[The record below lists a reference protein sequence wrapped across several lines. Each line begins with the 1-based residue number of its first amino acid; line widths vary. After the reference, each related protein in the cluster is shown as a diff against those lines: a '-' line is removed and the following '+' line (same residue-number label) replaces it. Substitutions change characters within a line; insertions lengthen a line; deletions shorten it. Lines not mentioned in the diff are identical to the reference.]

1 MKITPKEI
9 NVFKEDFIAAVKGLE
24 KKYGVEIALEN
35 IRYTPDEKFEGKM
48 TVTNLEAK
56 KTPEETFREESKYFR
71 LYGVT
76 PDMYRQIFRGADR
89 NIYRLVG
96 LRTNARKNIF
106 VVTKL
111 PDEKTQYVCGLEL
124 LHIRNNMYEKM
135 IQYIL
140 HDATEQTFQDFMG
153 YDMKPVDR
161 SDVEEVIMQMPDDMF
176 HAFCKNFGLEE
187 NK

>member
-1 MKITPKEI
+1 MPEKI
-9 NVFKEDFIAAVKGLE
+9 F
-24 KKYGVEIALEN
+24 
-35 IRYTPDEKFEGKM
+35 
-48 TVTNLEAK
+48 
-56 KTPEETFREESKYFR
+56 
-71 LYGVT
+71 
-76 PDMYRQIFRGADR
+76 
-89 NIYRLVG
+89 
-96 LRTNARKNIF
+96 F

-124 LHIRNNMYEKM
+124 LHIQNNMYEKM

-153 YDMKPVDR
+153 YDIKPVDR

-187 NK
+187 KK

>member
-1 MKITPKEI
+1 
-9 NVFKEDFIAAVKGLE
+9 
-24 KKYGVEIALEN
+24 
-35 IRYTPDEKFEGKM
+35 M

-111 PDEKTQYVCGLEL
+111 PMRKRSMSVDLIC
-124 LHIRNNMYEKM
+124 
-135 IQYIL
+135 YISE
-140 HDATEQTFQDFMG
+140 TICT
-153 YDMKPVDR
+153 KR
-161 SDVEEVIMQMPDDMF
+161 
-176 HAFCKNFGLEE
+176 
-187 NK
+187 